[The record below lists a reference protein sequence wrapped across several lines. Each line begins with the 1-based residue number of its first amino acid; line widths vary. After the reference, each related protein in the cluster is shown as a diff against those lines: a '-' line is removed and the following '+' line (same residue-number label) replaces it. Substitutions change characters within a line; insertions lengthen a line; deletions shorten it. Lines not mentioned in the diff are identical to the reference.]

1 MPPASWP
8 DRFFVEFDTAE
19 ACPLDFSDDPV
30 IVLFFLSWAYSAE
43 MGGTHELALA
53 ANHLK
58 RTLKI
63 DVRPLYK
70 YADRQIDTP
79 QDQQEFDRAWQPAAE
94 LAACIRAVAD
104 HWEHPDAA
112 LAPLID
118 GYLHLAPR
126 LRELAA
132 MCDWA
137 IETSGPNAKVRLTF
151 NLENTEQHTPRP

>member
-1 MPPASWP
+1 VPTASWP
-8 DRFFVEFDTAE
+8 DRFFVEFDTPE

-30 IVLFFLSWAYSAE
+30 IVLFFISWAYSAE

-58 RTLKI
+58 RSLKV

-70 YADRQIDTP
+70 YADRNIDTP
-79 QDQQEFDRAWQPAAE
+79 QDQQEFDRAWQPASE
-94 LAACIRAVAD
+94 LAACIRTVAD
-104 HWEHPDAA
+104 HWEQPDAT
-112 LAPLID
+112 LAPLIE

-137 IETSGPNAKVRLTF
+137 VEAGGADAKIRLTF
-151 NLENTEQHTPRP
+151 DLENTEQHTPRP